1 VAADDRQPRRRRSQ
15 TLTPALVDPADLPED
30 AAGRI
35 ALIVVR
41 APDDVTD
48 PKPDTALP
56 PPPPP
61 APPPDAT
68 RAAGKT
74 ISAGVTAQ
82 PAEDLDLPPMRP
94 GLGYWLVT
102 AYDGWIGVIAVAAVL
117 LVIFIVGMVLTR

>member
-1 VAADDRQPRRRRSQ
+1 VVAEDRQPRRRRST

-48 PKPDTALP
+48 PKPDAVLAP

-61 APPPDAT
+61 PPPVDASQPDDAT
-68 RAAGKT
+68 ALTG
-74 ISAGVTAQ
+74 AQ
-82 PAEDLDLPPMRP
+82 PPADPDLPPMRA
-94 GLGYWLVT
+94 GIAYWLVT
-102 AYDGWIGVIAVAAVL
+102 AQSGWIGVIAVAAVL
-117 LVIFIVGMVLTR
+117 LLIFIVGMLLTR

>member
-1 VAADDRQPRRRRSQ
+1 VAADDRQPRRRRSR

-48 PKPDTALP
+48 PRPDAALP

-61 APPPDAT
+61 PPPKATPADA
-68 RAAGKT
+68 ASG
-74 ISAGVTAQ
+74 TARPAPQ
-82 PAEDLDLPPMRP
+82 PVDDSDLPPMRA

-102 AYDGWIGVIAVAAVL
+102 GYDGWIGVIAVAAAL

>member
-1 VAADDRQPRRRRSQ
+1 MAADDRQARRRRSR

-48 PKPDTALP
+48 PKPDAALP

-61 APPPDAT
+61 PVDPSQPHEAT
-68 RAAGKT
+68 GVAA
-74 ISAGVTAQ
+74 AQ
-82 PAEDLDLPPMRP
+82 PPTDPDLPPMRA
-94 GLGYWLVT
+94 GLAYWLVT
-102 AYDGWIGVIAVAAVL
+102 AESGWIGVIAVAAVL
-117 LVIFIVGMVLTR
+117 LLIFIVGMILTR

>member
-1 VAADDRQPRRRRSQ
+1 VAADDRQPRRRRSR

-48 PKPDTALP
+48 PKPDSTLPSP
-56 PPPPP
+56 PPPRP
-61 APPPDAT
+61 APAVSSADAESRT
-68 RAAGKT
+68 AA
-74 ISAGVTAQ
+74 ATAQ
-82 PAEDLDLPPMRP
+82 PTDELDLPPMRA

-102 AYDGWIGVIAVAAVL
+102 AYDGWVGVIAVAAL
-117 LVIFIVGMVLTR
+117 LLLIFIVGMVLTR